1 MTVAEKIELVMIP
14 VLGGGVFLLT
24 GELPANVSVGQ
35 LLLWASALLIFQ
47 GLMRDLF
54 LLARQKRAVHP
65 GPRREARCMCVEST
79 AGVIGIVVGLVMIG
93 VATDQQV
100 VLDRW
105 TWSLLTVGSMAVGFA
120 IKDYVVEW
128 RPWRVRREPDHLNVI
143 VRWK

>member
-1 MTVAEKIELVMIP
+1 MTITEKIELVMIP
-14 VLGGGVFLLT
+14 VSGGSVFLLA
-24 GELPANVSVGQ
+24 GELPVNVGVGQ
-35 LLLWASALLIFQ
+35 LLLWASALLLFQ

-54 LLARQKRAVHP
+54 LLARQKRTNRP

-93 VATDQQV
+93 AATDRKV

-105 TWSLLTVGSMAVGFA
+105 TWSLLAMGSMAVGFA